1 MKEFKR
7 FRVDIMRFP
16 NTLDPNIYHAYNY
29 NHGGVAR
36 KPRQSLD
43 AMNLNWDINL
53 PESLVELCIKAIAD
67 NWGSECCLFQ
77 YI

>member
-1 MKEFKR
+1 
-7 FRVDIMRFP
+7 MRFP

-29 NHGGVAR
+29 IHGGAVR

-53 PESLVELCIKAIAD
+53 PESLIELCIKAISD
-67 NWGSECCLFQ
+67 NWGSE
-77 YI
+77 